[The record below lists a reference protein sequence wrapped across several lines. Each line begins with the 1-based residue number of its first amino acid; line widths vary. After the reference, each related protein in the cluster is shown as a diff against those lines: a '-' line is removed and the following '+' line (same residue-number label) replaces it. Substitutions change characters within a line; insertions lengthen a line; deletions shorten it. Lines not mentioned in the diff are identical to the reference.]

1 MNWKILGGGGLVI
14 ASLVVVL
21 ASGFGKNPQGVSDV
35 MVGREAPDF
44 SLVDLDGQPV
54 SLSSLRGAPAVL
66 NFWSTWCQPCKIE
79 HPHLQKAA
87 SVYGGRGVRFLGVL
101 YQDEP
106 DAARRMVKKEGGIF
120 PTLIDPGQR
129 TAIDFGVT
137 GVPETFI
144 LDREGRIVQK
154 ITGPL
159 SYDQASAILE
169 GLL

>member
-1 MNWKILGGGGLVI
+1 
-14 ASLVVVL
+14 
-21 ASGFGKNPQGVSDV
+21 
-35 MVGREAPDF
+35 
-44 SLVDLDGQPV
+44 
-54 SLSSLRGAPAVL
+54 
-66 NFWSTWCQPCKIE
+66 
-79 HPHLQKAA
+79 
-87 SVYGGRGVRFLGVL
+87 L